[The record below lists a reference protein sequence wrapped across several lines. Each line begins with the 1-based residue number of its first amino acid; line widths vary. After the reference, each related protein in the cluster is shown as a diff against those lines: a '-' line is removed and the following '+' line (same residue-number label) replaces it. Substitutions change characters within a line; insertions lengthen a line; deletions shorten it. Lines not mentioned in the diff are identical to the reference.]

1 MVLDPV
7 SILLP
12 VWAVWCSFYYRCRS
26 YWFDWFVTVVPVMI
40 PAVRYCRCKVLT
52 WFQLNL
58 SIRLTA
64 SVLELLPGLW
74 YYLFSFNS
82 YRFSSQYSSRRCCR
96 LHCFVDRYFSWHLW
110 HLWQFNPRSRCDLVV
125 SWWWGFAMLFYRLK
139 DYYLFFFQPI
149 QPPFFFVLVTLASY
163 SYSSRSWCS
172 CSYRYC
178 SHFYYENALVAFWM
192 TQEGSRFA

>member
-82 YRFSSQYSSRRCCR
+82 YRFSSQYSSRQCCR
-96 LHCFVDRYFSWHLW
+96 LHCFY
-110 HLWQFNPRSRCDLVV
+110 RCFFANQLVL
-125 SWWWGFAMLFYRLK
+125 SIDPTWCGNSSSSCWWWGFFHFAMMLLFLLLRLK
-139 DYYLFFFQPI
+139 HY
-149 QPPFFFVLVTLASY
+149 
-163 SYSSRSWCS
+163 
-172 CSYRYC
+172 
-178 SHFYYENALVAFWM
+178 
-192 TQEGSRFA
+192 